1 MKRKQLYLWHR
12 WLSAVCLLPVLMWC
26 LSGLMH
32 PLMGHFFKIS
42 PAEMFLKQAP
52 FETDATAVDLQ
63 DLPIDKTEI
72 KDLRLVRV
80 DGQPYYQIQTATG
93 QWQYYSWADGSEL
106 VDGDQ
111 LYAKQLARYFLGDQ
125 TAGIVEIERVDEYT
139 AEYKIINR
147 LLPVYR
153 VAFDRADGMEVYV
166 HTGSSRLGTLND
178 RLRKGFLWV
187 FSMFHNWDF
196 LGENSYAKK
205 VAVLVFSS
213 LVFVTGVLGLVIF
226 FSTKNATTNTSE
238 RMKPRRRHRKLAV
251 AVSIVL
257 LMFSFS
263 GAYHSLQKFEPY
275 DLNGQGPAWATIG
288 VGQLE
293 ANPMSAIRQAGT
305 AVRQMSLKV
314 LNGKW
319 YYRIVLAQ
327 ANTSVV
333 YLSVDRLM
341 PLVNGDLAY
350 ATQRAFEIAGQ
361 DFPLLAEPELITRFY
376 NEYGFINKRLPVVKV
391 AFDTPDHLTCFV
403 EPSSGIPGAIVRDKN
418 RAEILSFIF
427 LHKYN
432 MFNFLGKGVRDGIMS
447 MASLAVVMI
456 AMSGLWILLKKN

>member
-12 WLSAVCLLPVLMWC
+12 WLSVLCLLPVLMWC

-32 PLMGHFFKIS
+32 PLMGHFFKLS

-52 FETDATAVDLQ
+52 FEADTMAISLQ
-63 DLPIDKTEI
+63 DLPIGSAEMQ
-72 KDLRLVRV
+72 DLRLVRIG
-80 DGQPYYQIQTATG
+80 DQPYYQIQTATG

-106 VDGDQ
+106 ADGDQ
-111 LYAKQLARYFLGDQ
+111 LYAKQLARYFLGEQ
-125 TAGIVEIERVDEYT
+125 TAEIAEIERVDDYT
-139 AEYKIINR
+139 AAYKIINR

-153 VAFDRADGMEVYV
+153 VSFDRPDGMDVYV
-166 HTGSSRLGTLND
+166 HTGSSRLGTIND
-178 RLRKGFLWV
+178 NLRKGFLWV

-196 LGENSYAKK
+196 LGENSYVKK

-213 LVFVTGVLGLVIF
+213 LVFVTGVLGLTIF
-226 FSTKNATTNTSE
+226 FMTKNAAVSTSE

-263 GAYHSLQKFEPY
+263 GAYHALQKFEPY
-275 DLNGQGPAWATIG
+275 DLNGQGPALATIG
-288 VGQLE
+288 ADQVG
-293 ANPMSAIRQAGT
+293 ADPISAIGQAGA

-319 YYRIVLAQ
+319 YYRLVLAQ
-327 ANTSVV
+327 ANASVV

-341 PLVNGDLAY
+341 PLVDGDLAY
-350 ATQRAFEIAGQ
+350 ATQRAFEITGQ
-361 DFPLLAEPELITRFY
+361 DLPLISAPELITKFH

-391 AFDTPDHLTCFV
+391 AYDTPDHLTCFI

-418 RAEILSFIF
+418 RVEILSFIF

-432 MFNFLGKGVRDGIMS
+432 MFNFLGKSVRDGIMS
-447 MASLAVVMI
+447 LASLAVVAI
-456 AMSGLWILLKKN
+456 ALSGLVILIRK